1 MFSLPKTSS
10 LIIHAKKKQNIEGA
24 GLWQERPISLQKNQ
38 STMNR
43 IPLDEMYLLYS
54 LYGFRELTKEEQS
67 RFFITIFE
75 YEPYPEMFMA
85 RMQFEYENENG
96 VKTKL
101 SYALAGN
108 RSEDHFYEH
117 VMYEENDEEIE
128 FSDFRKAIDYCNKK

>member
-1 MFSLPKTSS
+1 
-10 LIIHAKKKQNIEGA
+10 
-24 GLWQERPISLQKNQ
+24 
-38 STMNR
+38 
-43 IPLDEMYLLYS
+43 MYLLYS

-75 YEPYPEMFMA
+75 YESYPEMFMA

-101 SYALAGN
+101 SYALAGK

-117 VMYEENDEEIE
+117 VMYKENGEEIE
-128 FSDFRKAIDYCNKK
+128 FSDFRKAIDYCEQLEE

>member
-1 MFSLPKTSS
+1 MWTAGSWQGRSISLP
-10 LIIHAKKKQNIEGA
+10 N
-24 GLWQERPISLQKNQ
+24 NQ

-67 RFFITIFE
+67 RFFITNFE

-85 RMQFEYENENG
+85 HMQFEYENENG

-101 SYALAGN
+101 SYDLAGN

-128 FSDFRKAIDYCNKK
+128 FSDFRKAIDYCNKKHNH

>member
-1 MFSLPKTSS
+1 MRAAGFWQGRSISLP
-10 LIIHAKKKQNIEGA
+10 
-24 GLWQERPISLQKNQ
+24 KNQ

-54 LYGFRELTKEEQS
+54 LYGFRDLTKEEQS
-67 RFFITIFE
+67 RFTIAKFE
-75 YEPYPEMFMA
+75 YEPYLEFFMA

-117 VMYEENDEEIE
+117 VMYEENGEEIE
-128 FSDFRKAIDYCNKK
+128 FSDFRKAIDYCNLKEE

>member
-1 MFSLPKTSS
+1 MN
-10 LIIHAKKKQNIEGA
+10 AA
-24 GLWQERPISLQKNQ
+24 GLWQSCTLSLPKKQ

-67 RFFITIFE
+67 RFIIDKFE
-75 YEPYPEMFMA
+75 YEPYRELFMA
-85 RMQFEYENENG
+85 RMQLEYKNENG

-108 RSEDHFYEH
+108 RSKDHFYEH
-117 VMYEENDEEIE
+117 VMYEENGEEIE
-128 FSDFRKAIDYCNKK
+128 FSNFRKAIDYCNMKEE

>member
-1 MFSLPKTSS
+1 MAELH
-10 LIIHAKKKQNIEGA
+10 IIFAEK
-24 GLWQERPISLQKNQ
+24 Q

-67 RFFITIFE
+67 RFSITKFE

-117 VMYEENDEEIE
+117 VMYEENGEEIE
-128 FSDFRKAIDYCNKK
+128 FSNFRKAIDYCNMKEE

>member
-1 MFSLPKTSS
+1 MSTAGFWQGRSISLP
-10 LIIHAKKKQNIEGA
+10 
-24 GLWQERPISLQKNQ
+24 KNQ

-67 RFFITIFE
+67 RFTIAKFE

-85 RMQFEYENENG
+85 RMQFEYENEKG

-101 SYALAGN
+101 SYELAGK

-117 VMYEENDEEIE
+117 VIYEENGEEIE
-128 FSDFRKAIDYCNKK
+128 FSDFRKAIDYCNKKQNH

>member
-1 MFSLPKTSS
+1 MN
-10 LIIHAKKKQNIEGA
+10 AA
-24 GLWQERPISLQKNQ
+24 GLWQSYTLSLPKKQ

-67 RFFITIFE
+67 RFSITKFE

-128 FSDFRKAIDYCNKK
+128 FSDFRKAIDYCDMKGE